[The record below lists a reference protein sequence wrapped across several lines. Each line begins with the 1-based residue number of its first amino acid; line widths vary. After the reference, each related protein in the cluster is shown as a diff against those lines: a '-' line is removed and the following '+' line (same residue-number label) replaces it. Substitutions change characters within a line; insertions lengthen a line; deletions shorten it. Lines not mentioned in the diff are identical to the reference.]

1 LVFANN
7 NFHSFN
13 NFPIVKHIRITVF
26 LLTIS
31 GFMLAQSI
39 EFEKENFKDKKDLL
53 KEAKSNIKKGDD
65 FYAQGLGENQT
76 AVDGFAGQNHYI
88 PSISDIGG
96 RGSGQLKASL
106 EYYYKAQNF
115 NPDNAEL
122 NYKIGFAL
130 LNTPAGKS
138 AALPY
143 LEKSFK
149 LKPGVS
155 PDIEYLLGR
164 GYQLDMQ
171 WDKAIAAYTA
181 YLPMLNQKAADN
193 RMKIIDVNKKIDEC
207 KVGKELVQKPER
219 VFIDNL
225 GCTVNSKFPDY
236 GPLISADENMMI
248 FTSRKDNSTG
258 LKIDDSGGFYEDLY
272 VSYFNNGNW
281 SAPVNMGK
289 PINTEDHDATAGL
302 SPDGQTL
309 YIYKFSMHDGG
320 DIFECHQDGAN
331 WTKPERMG
339 KNINSG
345 SHESTVSLSYDGKR
359 LYFVSDKPGGLGNRD
374 IYYCDLDAKGRWGPP
389 INVGAPIN
397 TMYAEEG
404 VFIHPDGK
412 TMYFSSQGHK
422 TMGGFDIF
430 KSTLVDG
437 EWTEPVNLGYPIN
450 NPDDDVF
457 FVISGSGRHG
467 YYASLKGDGC
477 GEKDIYK
484 ITFLGPEKP
493 FALNAEDNLLA
504 SVTAPIK
511 VQVIAPPVEIKS
523 AALTILKGVITDA
536 LTGKA
541 LEATIELID
550 NQRNEIIAS
559 FKSNSASGKYLVSLP
574 AGKNYGIAV
583 KAENYL
589 FHSENFDIP
598 NAAAFQ
604 EVTKDI
610 RLNNLAVGTKI
621 VLRNIFFDF
630 DKSTL
635 RPESTNEL
643 ERLTKL
649 LNDVPTLKI
658 EISGHTDNKGAA
670 DYNQRLSESRA
681 KAVVDY
687 LVGKGIAADRLQFKG
702 YGLTQP
708 MAGNDTDEGRQL
720 NRRTEFKVLSK

>member
-1 LVFANN
+1 
-7 NFHSFN
+7 
-13 NFPIVKHIRITVF
+13 VKKIF
-26 LLTIS
+26 LSLLFSTCA
-31 GFMLAQSI
+31 LALFSQGNI
-39 EFEKENFKDKKDLL
+39 EFEKDNFRDKKEGLR
-53 KEAKSNIKKGDD
+53 EAKSDLKKGDD
-65 FYAQGLGENQT
+65 IYAQGYGENQS
-76 AVDGFAGQNHYI
+76 AVDAFMRQNHFV
-88 PSISDIGG
+88 PSVSDIHG
-96 RGSGQLKASL
+96 RGSAQMKAAL
-106 EYYYKAQNF
+106 EFYYRAQNF
-115 NPDNAEL
+115 NPNNADL
-122 NYKIGFAL
+122 NYKIGFSL
-130 LNTPAGKS
+130 LNSPAGKN

-143 LEKSFK
+143 LQKAIK
-149 LKPGVS
+149 LKPDVA
-155 PDIEYLLGR
+155 PDIQYLLGR
-164 GYQLDMQ
+164 AYQLDMQ
-171 WDKAIAAYTA
+171 WDNALTAYMA
-181 YLPMLNQKAADN
+181 YLPALNKKANDN
-193 RMKIIDVNKKIDEC
+193 RMLIIDLNKKIDEC
-207 KVGKELVQKPER
+207 KTGKDLVSHPER

-225 GCTVNSKFPDY
+225 GCVVNSKYPDY
-236 GPLISADENMMI
+236 GVLISADENMMI

-258 LKIDDSGGFYEDLY
+258 GKMDDFGGFFEDLY
-272 VSYFNNGNW
+272 VSYFNNGAW
-281 SAPVNMGK
+281 SAPVNMGR

-309 YIYKFSMHDGG
+309 YIYRSGRGDGG
-320 DIFECHQDGAN
+320 DLYECHQDGAL
-331 WTKPERMG
+331 WTKPEHMG
-339 KNINSG
+339 KNINTSY
-345 SHESTVSLSYDGKR
+345 HESTVSLSYDGKR
-359 LYFVSDKPGGLGNRD
+359 LYFVSDKPGGLGDRD
-374 IYYCDLDAKGRWGPP
+374 IYYCDLDAKGKWGPP

-437 EWTEPVNLGYPIN
+437 KWTEPVNLGYPIN

-477 GEKDIYK
+477 GEKDILK

-504 SVTAPIK
+504 GVTAPIK
-511 VQVIAPPVEIKS
+511 ERVVAPRMEIKS

-536 LTGKA
+536 LTGKP
-541 LEATIELID
+541 LEATIDLID

-559 FKSNSASGKYLVSLP
+559 FKSNSATGKYLVSLP
-574 AGKNYGIAV
+574 AGKNYGISVRAD
-583 KAENYL
+583 KYL

-610 RLNNLAVGTKI
+610 ALNNLSVGTKI

-708 MAGNDTDEGRQL
+708 IAGNDTDEGRQL